1 MTIRRRQLEHLA
13 LREAVQAHAQP
24 RHGVFQRADLDALG
38 IDHAIIRTFVRR
50 GWWTRLHHGVY
61 IDTDVLKSDRDPRAT
76 TSIFL
81 SAAMASLPGPA
92 YAYAASAAALH
103 ELAVDQALRSPVSIV
118 RPLLHDQ
125 RAFRRRIS
133 GSTELGSVSIH
144 SHALNEAHLTVVD
157 GIPTVDMATAAL
169 ATAAQS
175 ELMWAVATLDS
186 LLWRDST
193 QQDRLSDLVEDW
205 HRIKGIGTVRKAMDL
220 TRPGAQTP
228 LESVSRFRL
237 IQAGLPEPILQLPVF
252 DADGLIGYAD
262 MAWPDHKVIG
272 EADGLLKYQDRS
284 DLIAEKAR
292 EDRLRAQ
299 GWIVVRW
306 TWDEMLR
313 RPHVVV
319 ARIVRAMNIASTRI
333 A

>member
-1 MTIRRRQLEHLA
+1 M
-13 LREAVQAHAQP
+13 
-24 RHGVFQRADLDALG
+24 
-38 IDHAIIRTFVRR
+38 
-50 GWWTRLHHGVY
+50 
-61 IDTDVLKSDRDPRAT
+61 
-76 TSIFL
+76 
-81 SAAMASLPGPA
+81 
-92 YAYAASAAALH
+92 
-103 ELAVDQALRSPVSIV
+103 
-118 RPLLHDQ
+118 
-125 RAFRRRIS
+125 
-133 GSTELGSVSIH
+133 SIH
-144 SHALNEAHLTVVD
+144 SHALAEAHLTVVD
-157 GIPTVDMATAAL
+157 GIPTVDLATAAL
-169 ATAAQS
+169 TTAAQS
-175 ELMWAVATLDS
+175 ELMWAVATLDA

-193 QQDRLSDLVEDW
+193 QQARLSDLVEDW

-220 TRPGAQTP
+220 TRTGAQTP
-228 LESVSRFRL
+228 LESISRFRL
-237 IQAGLPEPILQLPVF
+237 VQAGLPEPMLQFPVF

-313 RPHVVV
+313 RPHVVI
-319 ARIVRAMNIASTRI
+319 ARIVRAMEIAARRI